1 MTDRNFS
8 FIKLDLDLLK
18 TKSDFESFM
27 EHHGIPKDDLDIDY
41 FLEER
46 QWTRMWILDPIT
58 YAGICW
64 VDRSCP
70 DDILWLPAF
79 VEEVDL
85 LPAYDPS
92 KDIKNISL
100 DSILDKISEVGIDGL
115 TQAEKDFLDNHSNNI

>member
-1 MTDRNFS
+1 MKNRNFS

-18 TKSDFESFM
+18 SRLDFERFM
-27 EHHGIPKDDLDIDY
+27 EFHGMSKDALDIEY

-58 YAGICW
+58 YQGICW

-70 DDILWLPAF
+70 DDILWLPSF
-79 VEEVDL
+79 IEEVDEL
-85 LPAYDPS
+85 DAYDPS
-92 KDIKNISL
+92 EDPKNINL

-115 TQAEKDFLDNHSNNI
+115 TKIERDFLDKHSNNL